1 MKKGRRV
8 MERRKKQKRTF
19 RMSVNGGLVVAS
31 ISLELNATSTMQSNK
46 ENNNKPFSRF
56 NETNEF
62 QRNHFNLSTVD

>member
-31 ISLELNATSTMQSNK
+31 ISLELNATSTKQ
-46 ENNNKPFSRF
+46 
-56 NETNEF
+56 
-62 QRNHFNLSTVD
+62 QREQ